1 MKRKDDVGESPVFK
15 ELSDIFEK
23 IFRAK
28 GFVLEDYFNSDVFFL
43 TDDVEFHTLIN
54 INNTTPTAG
63 QNDEKMMYKILK
75 SISENGF
82 EFRKLKVKVRN
93 FIKSLADCLIELQ
106 SQKEMIDDKIS
117 LFQIDETINI
127 IEQKLYNL
135 QKPDGQL
142 DNKQSTFK
150 ISISR
155 LDQFPEGEY
164 SFKLF
169 YSMFKNKPSNLL
181 ETEDQVIVL
190 PSVIKKDKNTIDFKD
205 KAKEFTF
212 QTINIYPLSVNYSN
226 YKDNDNFVKIFSGS
240 NLIELYIEITEKNG
254 TVYKTNKQEFL
265 DIYLKLISTFF
276 TDLTK
281 NTHEINLKLKA
292 YKQETNKAEN
302 SQVDNT
308 TNEIV
313 CSFNIDINRLL
324 RTAVLE
330 RIHHIYKDTISFR
343 RYVESNLSSLLGYFP
358 NQKETIRYILS
369 KSESQEHTPCT
380 DCGCLVI

>member
-1 MKRKDDVGESPVFK
+1 MKRKDDNGESPVFK

-28 GFVLEDYFNSDVFFL
+28 GFALEDYFHSDVFFL
-43 TDDVEFHTLIN
+43 TDDVEFHSLIK
-54 INNTTPTAG
+54 INNSTPTAG
-63 QNDEKMMYKILK
+63 QKDDKMMYKILK

-93 FIKSLADCLIELQ
+93 FIQNLADCLIDFQ

-135 QKPDGQL
+135 QKPDSQM

-169 YSMFKNKPSNLL
+169 YSIFKNKANNQL
-181 ETEDQVIVL
+181 EAEDQVIVL

-205 KAKEFTF
+205 KAKDLTF
-212 QTINIYPLSVNYSN
+212 QTINILPLSVNYNN
-226 YKDNDNFVKIFSGS
+226 YKENDNFVKIFSGS
-240 NLIELYIEITEKNG
+240 NLIEMSIEITEKNG

-281 NTHEINLKLKA
+281 NSHEINLKLKA
-292 YKQETNKAEN
+292 FKQETNKAE
-302 SQVDNT
+302 SSS
-308 TNEIV
+308 NEIV
-313 CSFNIDINRLL
+313 CSFYIDINRLL

-343 RYVESNLSSLLGYFP
+343 RYVESSLSSLLGYFP

-369 KSESQEHTPCT
+369 KSENQEHTPCS